1 MRILVVAPGPS
12 FSVADVQ
19 HGWEKALAKQ
29 GHEVRT
35 YNLDDRMRFY
45 GAVRIPGDDGEPKKL
60 DAHEVVRLATEPL
73 GNAIWRLWPDI
84 IFVVSGFF
92 MQDEL
97 WEVLKARPH
106 KTVLLCTESPYED
119 VVQYERMMTWQP
131 DMMLLNDPQ
140 NIERFRQ
147 DHNNVW
153 YAPHAYDPEVHCPGP
168 GLPELATDFSF
179 VGTGYRS
186 RLEFFSRVDWRG
198 IDASFAGM
206 WQMAGGTCLEPFV
219 IHPLE
224 ECFDN
229 DEAVDL
235 YRSSKVSANLYRARD
250 GGNEAHDPR
259 LGEGWAV
266 GPREIELAATRT
278 FFLREPRPE
287 GDELLP
293 MLPTFESADEFT
305 DKLRYYLKHDDERE
319 DAARRA
325 QEAVAD
331 RTFDAHARHLMQH
344 LLD

>member
-1 MRILVVAPGPS
+1 
-12 FSVADVQ
+12 
-19 HGWEKALAKQ
+19 
-29 GHEVRT
+29 
-35 YNLDDRMRFY
+35 MRFF
-45 GAVRIPGDDGEPKKL
+45 GAASVPDEDGNRKL
-60 DAHEVVRLATEPL
+60 TGHEVVRLALEPL
-73 GNAIWRLWPDI
+73 GSAIYKWWPDI

-97 WEVLKARPH
+97 WEVLKHRPQ

-119 VVQYERMMTWQP
+119 IVQFERMMTWQP
-131 DMMLLNDPQ
+131 DVMLLNDPQ
-140 NIERFRQ
+140 NIERFRAEH
-147 DHNNVW
+147 DNVW
-153 YAPHAYDPEVHCPGP
+153 YVPHAYDPEVHCPGP
-168 GLPELATDFSF
+168 VTPDLATDFAF

-219 IHPLE
+219 IHPLG

-250 GGNEAHDPR
+250 ASGNEAHDPR
-259 LGEGWAV
+259 LGVGWAV
-266 GPREIELAATRT
+266 GPREIELAATQT

-287 GDELLP
+287 GDELFP
-293 MLPTFESADEFT
+293 MLPTFETPDEFT

-325 QEAVAD
+325 QQAIAD
-331 RTFDAHARHLMQH
+331 RTFDAHARQLMQ
-344 LLD
+344 LLPD